1 MASKIAGRVGGT
13 SPLRPA
19 PRRRRRVV
27 RALAVACLPLAA
39 LTWALLWRAGR
50 LYVSSD
56 SVAQQSI
63 LQTWARTGHG
73 TTYLPPDTWL
83 LKLPA
88 YLLVEPLPL
97 GPDLRLMLE
106 SLALGG
112 AGLVL
117 TALAAHHLGAAAGPA
132 RRWWDAA
139 LPVAWLGL
147 LGGGL
152 GQYLAIMP
160 NSRNVEL
167 GLVFVVLVVTARYL
181 RVPGPGPGAVTGVT
195 GVTGGTGGTGGA
207 AGVRRWPRIGLGVL
221 AVVGFAVLWVDDPY
235 VSYLLG
241 GALAAACTVWFVLRR
256 RDPRLL
262 VVAVVTVGSLALAP
276 ALRALLVRAGIVA
289 VGDTTGATVSPSM
302 LVRHLGVLGPALATQ
317 VGLQDRGPT
326 VWPAHALTVLV
337 LLAGMVMSGY
347 LLVVGWRTRRLALT
361 FIGGHWVVV
370 ALGVL
375 ANRGVY
381 DFHAG
386 RYLVLAVYDVA
397 VVLGVGTA
405 LLRRRRTRLAAALT
419 GLLVA
424 AVAANAVSAAV
435 DRPAPNV
442 RVAKENAILRTVQ
455 EHGLTKGYA
464 DFWIADLFQYR
475 SGAAVTVP
483 EVVCSGGQL
492 WFRYWLTDTSRWRVH
507 ADRTF
512 VLWDPVD
519 VGLQGCTQSGIEAQ
533 LGVPTQ
539 RIPAA
544 GGSTLLV
551 YDRDVADRIR
561 ESTASQG

>member
-1 MASKIAGRVGGT
+1 MALEAAPSG
-13 SPLRPA
+13 SA

-27 RALAVACLPLAA
+27 HAVGVACLPLAA
-39 LTWALLWRAGR
+39 LTWALAWRAGR
-50 LYVSSD
+50 QYVSSD

-63 LQTWARTGHG
+63 LQTWWLTGHG

-97 GPDLRLMLE
+97 GPDLRLLLE
-106 SLALGG
+106 SLLLGG
-112 AGLVL
+112 AGLAL
-117 TALAAHHLGAAAGPA
+117 TALAARRLGAAAGPA

-167 GLVFVVLVVTARYL
+167 GLVFVVLVVAARYL
-181 RVPGPGPGAVTGVT
+181 QDAHREPEAQT
-195 GVTGGTGGTGGA
+195 
-207 AGVRRWPRIGLGVL
+207 GVRRWQRIGLGVL
-221 AVVGFAVLWVDDPY
+221 AAVGFAVLWVDDPY
-235 VSYLLG
+235 VSYLFG

-262 VVAVVTVGSLALAP
+262 VIAAVTAGSLALAP

-289 VGDTTGATVSPSM
+289 VGDTTGVTASPSM

-326 VWPAHALTVLV
+326 AWPAHVLTVLV
-337 LLAGMVMSGY
+337 LVAGVAMSGY
-347 LLVVGWRTRRLALT
+347 LLVAGWRTRALALT
-361 FIGGHWVVV
+361 FLGGHWVVV
-370 ALGVL
+370 AFGVL
-375 ANRGVY
+375 ANSGVY

-405 LLRRRRTRLAAALT
+405 LLRRHRPRLAAALT
-419 GLLVA
+419 GLLVV
-424 AVAANAVSAAV
+424 AVAANVVSVAV
-435 DRPAPNV
+435 DRAVPNA

-464 DFWIADLFQYR
+464 EFWIADLFQYR
-475 SGAAVTVP
+475 SRGEVTVP
-483 EVVCSGGQL
+483 EVICSDGQL

-512 VLWDPVD
+512 VLWDPVE
-519 VGLQGCTQSGIEAQ
+519 VGLQGCTQAGIEAQ
-533 LGVPTQ
+533 LGVPAQ

-544 GGSTLLV
+544 GGATVLV
-551 YDRDVADRIR
+551 YDRDVGEKIR
-561 ESTASQG
+561 QSSAPRG

>member
-1 MASKIAGRVGGT
+1 VASEAVPSQAVASEIGASQDLPPG
-13 SPLRPA
+13 SA

-27 RALAVACLPLAA
+27 HGLGVACLPLAA

-50 LYVSSD
+50 QYVSSD

-63 LQTWARTGHG
+63 LQTWWLTGHG

-97 GPDLRLMLE
+97 GPDLRLLLE
-106 SLALGG
+106 SLLLGG
-112 AGLVL
+112 AGLAL
-117 TALAAHHLGAAAGPA
+117 TALAARRLGAAAGPA

-139 LPVAWLGL
+139 LPVAWLAL

-167 GLVFVVLVVTARYL
+167 GLVFVVLVVTAGYL
-181 RVPGPGPGAVTGVT
+181 QAPHRLRP
-195 GVTGGTGGTGGA
+195 
-207 AGVRRWPRIGLGVL
+207 RRWRRVGLGVL
-221 AVVGFAVLWVDDPY
+221 AAVGFAVLWVDDPY

-262 VVAVVTVGSLALAP
+262 VVAAVTAGSLALAP

-289 VGDTTGATVSPSM
+289 VADTTGVTASPSM

-326 VWPAHALTVLV
+326 VWPAHVLTVLV
-337 LLAGMVMSGY
+337 LVAGVVMSGY
-347 LLVVGWRTRRLALT
+347 LLVVGWRIRALALT
-361 FIGGHWVVV
+361 FLGGHWVVV
-370 ALGVL
+370 AFGVL

-405 LLRRRRTRLAAALT
+405 LLRRHRPRLAAALT
-419 GLLVA
+419 GLLVV
-424 AVAANAVSAAV
+424 AVAANVVSAAV
-435 DRPAPNV
+435 DRAVPNV
-442 RVAKENAILRTVQ
+442 RVAKEDAILRTVQ
-455 EHGLTKGYA
+455 DHGLTKGYA
-464 DFWIADLFQYR
+464 EFWIADLFQYR
-475 SGAAVTVP
+475 SGGKVTVP
-483 EVVCSGGQL
+483 EVICSDGQL
-492 WFRYWLTDTSRWRVH
+492 WFRYWLTDTVRWRVH

-512 VLWDPVD
+512 VLWDPVE
-519 VGLQGCTQSGIEAQ
+519 VGLQGCTQAGIEAQ
-533 LGVPTQ
+533 LGVPAQ

-544 GGSTLLV
+544 GGATVLV
-551 YDRDVADRIR
+551 YDRDVGEKIR
-561 ESTASQG
+561 QSSPPQG